1 MTTLTHDPY
10 LDTAKRSIK
19 NRRYKE
25 LSQEKEKPKKRKSES
40 FLTQKV
46 NINELSNLP
55 EGTMNLLLFIA
66 FLLIPYI
73 VGIVFIFVVI
83 AHVNLNTFTKIYTNE
98 YLLYWAIGY
107 EIVAATIILLIIKS
121 AINFHRLQNN
131 QKKVLI

>member
-1 MTTLTHDPY
+1 MNTPTHDPY

-25 LSQEKEKPKKRKSES
+25 LSQEKKKPKKKNSES
-40 FLTQKV
+40 FLRQKV
-46 NINELSNLP
+46 NINELLNLS
-55 EGTMNLLLFIA
+55 EGITNLLLFIA

-107 EIVAATIILLIIKS
+107 EIIATTIILIIIKS
-121 AINFHRLQNN
+121 AINFHRFQNS
-131 QKKVLI
+131 

>member
-1 MTTLTHDPY
+1 MNNPTHDPY

-25 LSQEKEKPKKRKSES
+25 LSQEKEKPKTKKSES

-46 NINELSNLP
+46 NINELLNLP

-73 VGIVFIFVVI
+73 VGVIFIFVVI
-83 AHVNLNTFTKIYTNE
+83 ARASLDTFTEIHTGE
-98 YLLYWAIGY
+98 YALYWAIGY
-107 EIVAATIILLIIKS
+107 EIIAATIILLIIKS
-121 AINFHRLQNN
+121 AINFNRLQNN
-131 QKKVLI
+131 KEED